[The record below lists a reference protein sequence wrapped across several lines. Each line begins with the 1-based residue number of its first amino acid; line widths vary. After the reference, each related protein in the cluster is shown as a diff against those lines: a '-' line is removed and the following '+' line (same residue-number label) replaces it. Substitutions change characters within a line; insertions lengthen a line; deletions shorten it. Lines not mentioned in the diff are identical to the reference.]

1 MMVLSK
7 NKRIHFIGIGGSGMS
22 AIARILLEM
31 EYKVSGSDLKESIST
46 IRLKDFGATIYYG
59 HAESNLRLADV
70 VVVSTAIAKDNPEY
84 AYAIAEKLPIL
95 HRAQML
101 GLLMNEFAH
110 KISVCGTHGKTT
122 TSSMVTRIL
131 EFGGKKPTFLIGA
144 DLNDYGSNAILGG
157 LDYFVAESDES
168 DGSFLHLSPTIGVFN
183 NLEPEHMDYYK
194 TWENVVEHF
203 RKFMDGLV
211 TRDGVLMV
219 NADEPA
225 LVEIAQEFDPKK
237 VCYFGIHAEAMV
249 RATDLQFSPEGAHFT
264 LVIDG
269 KPTGEVYLKVHG
281 VHNVYNALAATS
293 VALHEGISVDT
304 IKKSLFNFTGTKRR
318 FQLIGEVNSIAV
330 YDDYGHH
337 PTEIR
342 VTLDGAKRSM
352 NRRLVCIFQPHRY
365 TRTRDLL
372 EVFPTSFEAADLV
385 VITEVYSANEQ
396 KIRGISGKLIVE
408 KMKANGF
415 SDVYFIANKSMVAS
429 KLIPM
434 LRPNDVVITMG
445 AGDISSVGKEIVAQL
460 KSAAPESAVV
470 EGTHSH
476 PA

>member
-1 MMVLSK
+1 
-7 NKRIHFIGIGGSGMS
+7 
-22 AIARILLEM
+22 
-31 EYKVSGSDLKESIST
+31 
-46 IRLKDFGATIYYG
+46 
-59 HAESNLRLADV
+59 
-70 VVVSTAIAKDNPEY
+70 
-84 AYAIAEKLPIL
+84 
-95 HRAQML
+95 
-101 GLLMNEFAH
+101 
-110 KISVCGTHGKTT
+110 
-122 TSSMVTRIL
+122 
-131 EFGGKKPTFLIGA
+131 
-144 DLNDYGSNAILGG
+144 
-157 LDYFVAESDES
+157 
-168 DGSFLHLSPTIGVFN
+168 
-183 NLEPEHMDYYK
+183 
-194 TWENVVEHF
+194 
-203 RKFMDGLV
+203 
-211 TRDGVLMV
+211 
-219 NADEPA
+219 
-225 LVEIAQEFDPKK
+225 
-237 VCYFGIHAEAMV
+237 
-249 RATDLQFSPEGAHFT
+249 
-264 LVIDG
+264 
-269 KPTGEVYLKVHG
+269 
-281 VHNVYNALAATS
+281 
-293 VALHEGISVDT
+293 
-304 IKKSLFNFTGTKRR
+304 
-318 FQLIGEVNSIAV
+318 
-330 YDDYGHH
+330 
-337 PTEIR
+337 TEIR